1 MGSLVIFSAQGQETY
16 DTWSTA
22 CPGCVNVKRI
32 VGYNIPKTAIR
43 TENIQLCLDRCDE
56 FDQCA
61 SIEYNTKQMCNMNT
75 RVLDATDTE
84 NKEGWV
90 YCPKRADPDADPRS
104 AGCLNGGSCKEGGC
118 VCPEGTSGKNCEVV
132 DPCVPN
138 PCQNGG
144 TCSEGDC
151 TCPEGFEGDFCET
164 EVIDPCKPNPCENGG
179 TCVDGDCICPDGFE
193 GVDCET
199 KTVDLCDPSPCEN
212 GGTCIAGAC
221 TCPEGYSGANC
232 EVSPAKK
239 CRIKNCSKCNKRG
252 KRCKKCNKGFRKSN
266 KRKRCLKKG
275 EKDPDC
281 PSGNCPITIVDEN
294 ENGIDDDEEESDR
307 VCKIK
312 GCRKCNKRGRR
323 CKVCKKG
330 RRRSWRRRR
339 CLKKNEKD
347 PDCPSGDCGDFIV
360 DENNNGIDDD
370 EEEDA
375 ADAAAGNGGNK
386 KCKIP
391 RCKKMF

>member
-1 MGSLVIFSAQGQETY
+1 MGSLVIFSAQGQDTY

-43 TENIQLCLDRCDE
+43 TGNIQLCLDRCDE

-151 TCPEGFEGDFCET
+151 TCPEGFEG
-164 EVIDPCKPNPCENGG
+164 
-179 TCVDGDCICPDGFE
+179 
-193 GVDCET
+193 VDCET
-199 KTVDLCDPSPCEN
+199 KTVDLCDPNPCEN
-212 GGTCIAGAC
+212 GGTCKDGDC
-221 TCPEGYSGANC
+221 TCPEGFR
-232 EVSPAKK
+232 ERVVK
-239 CRIKNCSKCNKRG
+239 SKRLIHVILVLVRMVG
-252 KRCKKCNKGFRKSN
+252 
-266 KRKRCLKKG
+266 
-275 EKDPDC
+275 P
-281 PSGNCPITIVDEN
+281 V
-294 ENGIDDDEEESDR
+294 
-307 VCKIK
+307 
-312 GCRKCNKRGRR
+312 
-323 CKVCKKG
+323 
-330 RRRSWRRRR
+330 
-339 CLKKNEKD
+339 
-347 PDCPSGDCGDFIV
+347 
-360 DENNNGIDDD
+360 
-370 EEEDA
+370 
-375 ADAAAGNGGNK
+375 
-386 KCKIP
+386 
-391 RCKKMF
+391 